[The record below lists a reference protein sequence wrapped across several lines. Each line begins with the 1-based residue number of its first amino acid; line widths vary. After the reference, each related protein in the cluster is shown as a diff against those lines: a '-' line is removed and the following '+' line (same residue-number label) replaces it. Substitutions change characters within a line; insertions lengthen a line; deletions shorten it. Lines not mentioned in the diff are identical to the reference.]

1 MARNAVE
8 YAMATY
14 AKLPRAQTL
23 NSPCQMEERVGG
35 VHSTG
40 YLESVIAF
48 WKHKDFY
55 SGGVVLESFV
65 GPGILYQSPP
75 CPAAL

>member
-55 SGGVVLESFV
+55 SG
-65 GPGILYQSPP
+65 
-75 CPAAL
+75 